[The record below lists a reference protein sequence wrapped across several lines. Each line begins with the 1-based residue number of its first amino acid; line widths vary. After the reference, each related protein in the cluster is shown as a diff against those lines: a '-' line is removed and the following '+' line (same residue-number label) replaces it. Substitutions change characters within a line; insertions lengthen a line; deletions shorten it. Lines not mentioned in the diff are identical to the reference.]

1 MTRKQAFSERAK
13 KILDDFEL
21 KLNYSLGEGQSTPT
35 IFMNAVQ
42 AKRLNWGLEQDTRT
56 HESYLFLVTVNSE
69 AIGPVLR
76 EQEFGCDFL
85 LLKFETPISQA
96 KWLDEPKSSDAGT
109 SELKG
114 KDVF

>member
-1 MTRKQAFSERAK
+1 MTFSQRAK

-42 AKRLNWGLEQDTRT
+42 AKRLNWGLEQDRQT
-56 HESYLFLVTVNSE
+56 HESYLFLVCVNSE
-69 AIGPVLR
+69 VIGPVLR
-76 EQEFGCDFL
+76 EAEFQCEFL
-85 LLKFETPISQA
+85 LLKFETPLSQT
-96 KWLDEPKSSDAGT
+96 KWLDVPSSSAAAIIKKSGDT
-109 SELKG
+109 